1 MYNRYI
7 PQPDGSY
14 RRRPADVPQSAPP
27 PRPEPPRQEPPRRN
41 PDFCP
46 LPEPQ
51 GKPPCQKNPPCSHQ
65 RRQERPAPPP
75 PPRRKP
81 PQQPPQDS
89 FLGIGNFLHQLLP
102 KDFCMEDLMV
112 VLLLLLMSGSG
123 EEDQN
128 FALLTL
134 GLYLFL
140 SRKYA
145 GFRRVET
152 NPAYFLLRKREYCGR
167 MVNTLLQEDST

>member
-7 PQPDGSY
+7 PQPDGTY
-14 RRRPADVPQSAPP
+14 RRRPADVPQPAPP

-46 LPEPQ
+46 PPEPQ
-51 GKPPCQKNPPCSHQ
+51 GKPPCQKNPPCFNQ
-65 RRQERPAPPP
+65 RRQERPAP

-112 VLLLLLMSGSG
+112 VLLLLLMSGNG

-140 SRKYA
+140 
-145 GFRRVET
+145 
-152 NPAYFLLRKREYCGR
+152 
-167 MVNTLLQEDST
+167 